1 MITLF
6 SQVTDKGSK
15 QHNTVIKND
24 IKETVKSDQKITTTT
39 TGQSKKKIMIAEDTE
54 YNYLL
59 LEAILKE
66 DYQLVR
72 AVNGIEA
79 VKFHQSENPD
89 IILMDIK
96 MPELDGLQATEKIRE
111 TDKSTPII
119 AVTAYAFDGDID
131 RAISLGCTDYLTKP
145 VNTKKLKQIL
155 NKYLA

>member
-1 MITLF
+1 MLF
-6 SQVTDKGSK
+6 RS
-15 QHNTVIKND
+15 
-24 IKETVKSDQKITTTT
+24 T